1 MPPQRYVIIGCMKVV
16 DGTPEACLTL
26 LQSYLTRDW
35 PHGGRWARLQPA
47 APHTIRVWGQRRYL
61 LSTPSGILLVVL
73 LSIVTAGAFIALYGL
88 YWIMMEASNR
98 SVYEA
103 QITATPEGPN
113 RTRLEVT
120 ASRQEWAQTLEQWIQ
135 EELVEKRAAA
145 DLEVPPD
152 SAPQHGLFHRPDSGP
167 DIPEQ
172 IKRLADL
179 RDSGAISAEEF
190 EAKKRDLLDRM

>member
-1 MPPQRYVIIGCMKVV
+1 MKVV
-16 DGTPEACLTL
+16 DGPPEACLTL

-35 PHGGRWARLQPA
+35 PHGGKWARPA
-47 APHTIRVWGQRRYL
+47 PGVLRMWAQRRTL
-61 LSTPSGILLVVL
+61 FDSVSGILVL
-73 LSIVTAGAFIALYGL
+73 LVLSIITAGAFFAAYLIYYVL
-88 YWIMMEASNR
+88 MDASSR
-98 SVYEA
+98 KMTEA
-103 QITATPEGPN
+103 QVVATPVGAN

-135 EELVEKRAAA
+135 EELVEKSAAA
-145 DLEVPPD
+145 DLKVPPD
-152 SAPQHGLFHRPDSGP
+152 STSQHGFFHRPHSSP

-172 IKRLADL
+172 IKRLAEL